1 MKMPISKLLLLSLS
15 LIGLHCTKS
24 ENVTPKSAQSE
35 ILYADALSDSQ
46 SSNSNSDKLRQVQT
60 DSILTGQRSNAITK
74 AVETISKAVV
84 SISVTELVKERDRLK
99 MDVFY
104 GLFVEPGQM
113 REFNS
118 LGTGF
123 IVSENGYVVT
133 NQHVIGNNA
142 SKVIVTLSN
151 GDDYEAQ
158 VIGFDEY
165 GDLALLKISGQDFD
179 FVEFAD
185 SDQILV
191 GEWAIAVGNPFGLF
205 SDGQASVTL
214 GVVSATKRD
223 FRPNPQEPRVYL
235 DMIQTD
241 AAINRGN
248 SGGPLCNSLGQVMGV
263 NTFIYTG
270 GTSDG
275 FVGLGFAIP
284 SNTVL
289 KIIRQLREKGT
300 VSLDYDPGFEVK
312 PITVERAYQ
321 YQLPMIQGVFVF
333 SVNKDGPGFDA
344 GILLDDVLVKFNN
357 ERIYSYPHLQAL
369 LREFKAGTTVTV
381 VILRKGRYYETDLH
395 LKKKM

>member
-1 MKMPISKLLLLSLS
+1 MQLATTAFFSVLLMISCSGNTS
-15 LIGLHCTKS
+15 S
-24 ENVTPKSAQSE
+24 VESSAQKASLE
-35 ILYADALSDSQ
+35 SLATSISAPTLAQDPVRVDS
-46 SSNSNSDKLRQVQT
+46 SLRAH
-60 DSILTGQRSNAITK
+60 RENAITR
-74 AVETISKAVV
+74 AVKKISPAVV
-84 SISVTELVKERDRLK
+84 SVSVTELVKERDRLK
-99 MDVFY
+99 MDLFY

-133 NQHVIGNNA
+133 NQHVLGDNPH
-142 SKVIVTLSN
+142 KVIVTLSN

-158 VIGFDEY
+158 VIGVDEY
-165 GDLALLKISGQDFD
+165 GDLALLKISGKGFPY
-179 FVEFAD
+179 VEFGD
-185 SDQILV
+185 SDEIMV

-205 SDGQASVTL
+205 SDGQPSVTV

-248 SGGPLCNSLGQVMGV
+248 SGGPLSNSLGQVIGV

-270 GTSDG
+270 GTSSG

-289 KIIRQLREKGT
+289 KIIRQLREKGQ
-300 VSLDYDPGFEVK
+300 VSLDYDPGMEVR
-312 PITVERAYQ
+312 PITAEQAYK
-321 YQLPMIQGVFVF
+321 YNLPLIQGVFVF
-333 SVNKDGPGFDA
+333 SVNKDGPAYEA
-344 GILLDDVLVKFNN
+344 GILPGDVLVKLN
-357 ERIYSYPHLQAL
+357 EDRIYSYTHFQAI
-369 LREFKAGTTVTV
+369 LREFKSGESVKV
-381 VILRKGRYYETDLH
+381 IILRKGRYYETN
-395 LKKKM
+395 LKLMAKN

>member
-1 MKMPISKLLLLSLS
+1 MPISKLLLLSLS

-24 ENVTPKSAQSE
+24 EQVTHKSAQSQ
-35 ILYADALSDSQ
+35 ILYADALTDSQ
-46 SSNSNSDKLRQVQT
+46 STNPNSDKLRQVQT

-99 MDVFY
+99 VDVFY

-158 VIGFDEY
+158 VIGYDEY
-165 GDLALLKISGQDFD
+165 GDLALLKITGEGFN

-300 VSLDYDPGFEVK
+300 VSLDYDPGIEVK

-344 GILLDDVLVKFNN
+344 GILPGDVLVKFNN
-357 ERIYSYPHLQAL
+357 ERIYSYTHFQAL

-395 LKKKM
+395 LKKKSS